1 MGNKKPQTTW
11 GRSRFGGN
19 QASLLGVSILGGTLL
34 AQPLGWG
41 ILALQEKQ
49 ISWWLVP
56 LVSIPLVPIFTT
68 ILWVVLVDRSSIKGA
83 PRNPQ
88 TSVENHWYSK
98 AAETTFHVMIASMG
112 LAGATF
118 AIFDWTLPSYLL
130 LTATTALSMLV
141 FLISYQIYKH
151 RGI

>member
-1 MGNKKPQTTW
+1 MDIKKPQTTW
-11 GRSRFGGN
+11 GRSRFGGS
-19 QASLLGVSILGGTLL
+19 QASLLGASILGGILL

-41 ILALQEKQ
+41 ILALQQNQ
-49 ISWWLVP
+49 INWWWVP
-56 LVSIPLVPIFTT
+56 LVSIPFVPIFTT
-68 ILWVVLVDRSSIKGA
+68 ILWVVLVDRSSIKGI

-112 LAGATF
+112 LAVVAF

-130 LTATTALSMLV
+130 LTVTTALSMLV
-141 FLISYQIYKH
+141 FLISYQVYKR